1 MARLA
6 GTEQLFLTLLYKDC
20 HAPHVRG
27 SPELTALCKGMPIL
41 AGTLL
46 ELNSYGLL
54 PPLMLWGTFSD
65 KMRNWSV
72 WAPSGGYDLAR
83 LGLSLLLVA

>member
-1 MARLA
+1 
-6 GTEQLFLTLLYKDC
+6 
-20 HAPHVRG
+20 
-27 SPELTALCKGMPIL
+27 MPIL